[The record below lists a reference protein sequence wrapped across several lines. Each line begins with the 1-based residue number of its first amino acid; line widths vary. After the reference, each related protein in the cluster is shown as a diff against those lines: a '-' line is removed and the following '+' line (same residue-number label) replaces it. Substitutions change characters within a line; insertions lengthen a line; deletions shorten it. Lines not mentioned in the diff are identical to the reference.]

1 MNLEDF
7 LGYYD
12 VDVPVEIESASGTA
26 FYGYTNDK
34 DIFDTV
40 VDGKRFED
48 LYVVAFSVSA
58 KDDGSC
64 LSVLVSSAKEE
75 SGIN

>member
-12 VDVPVEIESASGTA
+12 VDVPVEIYSLDEGTA

-34 DIFDTV
+34 DIFYTV
-40 VDGKRFED
+40 VYGKKFED
-48 LYVVAFSVSA
+48 LEVGAFSVVM
-58 KDDGSC
+58 KNDEPC
-64 LSVLVSSAKEE
+64 LLVFIEK
-75 SGIN
+75 